1 MTPLIFIVDD
11 DAGMRDSLAMLLE
24 LRGHMTKGYASAETL
39 LSDWSP
45 DWRGCVIADLKL
57 PGLDGIALQAE
68 LRKRGCAMPVV
79 IITAHGDVASAR
91 TAFLAEAVD
100 FIQKPFESG
109 VLLNSVDRALQRER
123 SRGDAERQH
132 QEQRRALER
141 LTPRERDVLER
152 VSRGLHGKEI
162 AAELDIC
169 LRTVETHKANL
180 MAKLGA
186 RNVAELVRFAVKSE
200 A

>member
-1 MTPLIFIVDD
+1 MTPLVYIVDD
-11 DAGMRDSLAMLLE
+11 DAGMSDSLALLLE
-24 LRGHMTKGYASAETL
+24 LRGYVTKEFATAEAL
-39 LSDWSP
+39 LADWQPHWS
-45 DWRGCVIADLKL
+45 GCIVADLKL
-57 PGLDGIALQAE
+57 PGMDGIALQAE
-68 LRKRGCAMPVV
+68 LRKRGCAVPVV

-91 TAFLAEAVD
+91 KAFLAEAVD
-100 FIQKPFESG
+100 FIQKPFESD
-109 VLLNSVDRALQRER
+109 VLLGSVERALQRER
-123 SRGDAERQH
+123 SRSDAERRQR
-132 QEQRRALER
+132 EQRRGLER

-186 RNVAELVRFAVKSE
+186 RNVAELVRIALKSG